1 MHWKEL
7 QKEVAELFRSVGCS
21 ADEDHKVTGVR
32 GEHKVDVYV
41 NFKALSVE
49 CSWIVECK
57 HWNSNVT
64 KEKVLTLQSI
74 VQDVGADKGVLVA
87 KKGFQ
92 SGAIR
97 SAQKSNIVLT
107 NLEDLR
113 RYIDDE
119 IKTSGWKALT
129 RRTQYLSWRL
139 LNANRDTR
147 NYGDIGFVAMIEM
160 KIKDALFGS
169 GRMVLIRSLDEK
181 LGQEVFVR
189 HKNPERFIAHAN
201 CLLDR
206 IQERNKIPLTPVD

>member
-1 MHWKEL
+1 MHWKRF
-7 QKEVAELFRSVGCS
+7 QKEVAELFRSVGCF
-21 ADEDHKVTGVR
+21 AGEDHKVTGAR

-57 HWNSNVT
+57 YWDSNIT

-74 VQDVGADKGVLVA
+74 VQDVGADKGVLVS
-87 KKGFQ
+87 KKEFQ

-97 SAQKSNIVLT
+97 CAQKSNIILT

-119 IKTSGWKALT
+119 IRTRGWKDLT
-129 RRTQYLSWRL
+129 TRTQYLSWKL
-139 LNANRDTR
+139 LHAHRDTP
-147 NYGDIGFVAMIEM
+147 NYSDIGFVSAIEM
-160 KIKDALFGS
+160 EVKDAQFGA

-181 LGQEVFVR
+181 PGEEVFVR
-189 HKNPERFIAHAN
+189 HRSPERFIAHAN
-201 CLLDR
+201 RLLDQ
-206 IQERNKIPLTPVD
+206 IQERNKIPLRQG